1 MIEETAWDILLAL
14 HSDRRCELSL
24 AKLASLV
31 SVTPAGIEPVARRRS
46 NSGKLI
52 TGAKH
57 SSTGELR
64 AILTPRAASC
74 STNICRRPATCR
86 SELATKSL
94 ISNRGDEC
102 ECVCVKKKND
112 WKSFG

>member
-31 SVTPAGIEPVARRRS
+31 SVTPVGIESLARRARERQF
-46 NSGKLI
+46 I

-57 SSTGELR
+57 GFTGELR
-64 AILTPRAASC
+64 AVLTLRAGSC
-74 STNICRRPATCR
+74 STDICRHERPAGR
-86 SELATKSL
+86 NFPLRL
-94 ISNRGDEC
+94 
-102 ECVCVKKKND
+102 
-112 WKSFG
+112 